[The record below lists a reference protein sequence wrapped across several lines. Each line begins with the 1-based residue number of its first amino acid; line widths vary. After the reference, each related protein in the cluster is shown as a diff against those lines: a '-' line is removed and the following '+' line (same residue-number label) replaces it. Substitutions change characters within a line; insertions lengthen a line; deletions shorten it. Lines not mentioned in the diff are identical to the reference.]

1 SAVVPTAEVFVK
13 SEPGLATTA
22 SPSPAPRQSN
32 RNERFLSDN
41 LNAHG
46 QSALQRTDPPVVT
59 SVAEPL
65 AVKNVAQH
73 VDELREWLQHWQ
85 ASQGGL
91 FRQQQPSHETA
102 QVAYRDLMSTLDAK
116 VKALQQQ
123 GMELSQINQ
132 AAPAPAAEASTGAE
146 DAKGIVAWGVGP
158 GGTQWPV
165 LWSGTELVYLFGTH
179 EWSVVNTLK
188 TGGDDFHIV
197 PRRTVDVDALQEWN
211 GPHHDALSTGPV
223 KVALRQLFRDAMTEA
238 TDFASAIR
246 PLAV

>member
-1 SAVVPTAEVFVK
+1 MQVAIAQTVESLDALAEVKHEQRVPDAAAVVASLRPTPVRPSSVPMGWPQPT
-13 SEPGLATTA
+13 EP
-22 SPSPAPRQSN
+22 P
-32 RNERFLSDN
+32 
-41 LNAHG
+41 
-46 QSALQRTDPPVVT
+46 
-59 SVAEPL
+59 

-188 TGGDDFHIV
+188 TGADDFHIV

-223 KVALRQLFRDAMTEA
+223 KVALRQLFQDAMTEA
-238 TDFASAIR
+238 T
-246 PLAV
+246 V

>member
-1 SAVVPTAEVFVK
+1 MQVAIAQTVESLDALAEVKHEQRVPDAAAVVASLRPTPVRP
-13 SEPGLATTA
+13 STEP
-22 SPSPAPRQSN
+22 P
-32 RNERFLSDN
+32 
-41 LNAHG
+41 
-46 QSALQRTDPPVVT
+46 
-59 SVAEPL
+59 

-123 GMELSQINQ
+123 RMELSQINQ

-165 LWSGTELVYLFGTH
+165 LWSGTELMYLFGTH

-188 TGGDDFHIV
+188 TGADDFHIV

-223 KVALRQLFRDAMTEA
+223 KVALRQLFQDAMTEA
-238 TDFASAIR
+238 T
-246 PLAV
+246 V